1 MRNPIF
7 PKIESRIPSFI
18 TREYPAAHKLIV
30 DFYKWLETN
39 KNFIYVLTKFKEDQ
53 EVNRQVEP
61 YVDLIIS
68 ELGWFFDKPITVD
81 KKTLVLLLRDF
92 YLSRGSENSFRL
104 LFRVL
109 FGEDAAINYPRERLF
124 VLSDATYS
132 KDHWILT
139 TATNLRTDIF
149 DKIIHSS
156 SLSLTVKGQISG
168 TALSID
174 KVVPIVYD
182 GKQYLKILVSET
194 ELDFKPLETVVISDG
209 TFSVYETILPRAKL
223 TIEQPGKMY
232 RPDDAVIVHGA
243 IINGYAKVKSITRG
257 GVTGINIINPG
268 QGYAVGDQVKT
279 KYTGDGTGF
288 FATISKVGSNGE
300 IQKFKIWSTGYDYSY
315 IPSLEVISETGSGA
329 ELVAVSDTIGG
340 IKKIEIVDQYWGFNS
355 SNPTATV
362 ISNTGT
368 GAVISV
374 DISGCISRDKLS
386 YKNEKGIL
394 ELNCIL
400 HDSDYFQQ
408 YSYEVHSKVASSH
421 FNDIVD
427 DLLHPVGLQRYNV
440 YFNEFT
446 ASLPIAIAKINE
458 IISLIGLNPPSAH
471 LPDLGESLENVVYMN
486 QRKNSTLFSINNID
500 LLKFSSNFSYK
511 ISDFSALTIQDFM
524 VRSEILESRT
534 IDPEISTVNV

>member
-7 PKIESRIPSFI
+7 PKIESRIPNFI

-68 ELGWFFDKPITVD
+68 ELGWFFNKPITID
-81 KKTLVLLLRDF
+81 KKTLVLILKDF

-132 KDHWILT
+132 RDHWILT
-139 TATNLRTDIF
+139 TAINLRTDIF
-149 DKIIHSS
+149 DKLIHSS

-209 TFSVYETILPRAKL
+209 TFSVYETILPSARL
-223 TIEQPGKMY
+223 IIEQPGKMY
-232 RPDDAVIVHGA
+232 RPDDVVVIHNA
-243 IINGYAKVKSITRG
+243 IINGYAKVKSVMRG

-268 QGYAVGDQVKT
+268 QGYVVGDQVKT
-279 KYTGDGTGF
+279 KYTGDGSGF
-288 FATISKVGSNGE
+288 FATVSKVSSTGE
-300 IQKFKIWSTGYDYSY
+300 IQKFKIWSTGYNYSY
-315 IPSLEVISETGSGA
+315 IPSLEIISKTGSGA
-329 ELVAVSDTIGG
+329 ELVAVSDVIGG

-355 SNPTATV
+355 SSPTATV
-362 ISNTGT
+362 ISNTGV

-374 DISGCISRDKLS
+374 DKNGCISRDKLS
-386 YKNEKGIL
+386 YKNQRGIL

-408 YSYEVHSKVASSH
+408 YSYAVHSKVASSH
-421 FNDIVD
+421 FNNIVD

-446 ASLPIAIAKINE
+446 ASLPITDAKVNE
-458 IISLIGLNPPSAH
+458 IISSIGLNPPFAH
-471 LPDLGESLENVVYMN
+471 LPDLGESLENIVYMN
-486 QRKNSTLFSINNID
+486 QRKSSTLFSINNVD

-524 VRSEILESRT
+524 ERSEILESRT
-534 IDPEISTVNV
+534 IDPEISTVSV